1 MGTGRYTE
9 SDPIGLAGGINTYAY
24 VKDNPLSLIDPEGL
38 AGGNAAQRR
47 GARRAQPLGPVQ
59 PSTNDPGSLDG
70 LPDAVIP
77 NICMFTKQ
85 GCLDPDLFLC
95 DTLECTPKC
104 GKKYRKS
111 RTQNFTSVEDPD
123 TTCTCIDKSSNT
135 PNQRMTRLCRDYK
148 MTVKRKILLGIV
160 LLISHLMLFSLGS
173 SLTQKSMNRSFRN
186 ELWKSN
192 AELNLG
198 RYVEYRDISLD
209 IKAGKYDY
217 ANCPADLGASELYE
231 KLQSCLKSQ
240 ECKLTLDKLDARKIA
255 PELFDKTPTGF
266 KYYAI
271 NKEGIRSCE

>member
-1 MGTGRYTE
+1 
-9 SDPIGLAGGINTYAY
+9 
-24 VKDNPLSLIDPEGL
+24 
-38 AGGNAAQRR
+38 
-47 GARRAQPLGPVQ
+47 
-59 PSTNDPGSLDG
+59 
-70 LPDAVIP
+70 
-77 NICMFTKQ
+77 
-85 GCLDPDLFLC
+85 
-95 DTLECTPKC
+95 
-104 GKKYRKS
+104 
-111 RTQNFTSVEDPD
+111 
-123 TTCTCIDKSSNT
+123 
-135 PNQRMTRLCRDYK
+135 

-192 AELNLG
+192 TELNLG

-217 ANCPADLGASELYE
+217 AKCPADLGASELYE

-255 PELFDKTPTGF
+255 PELFDKTPAGF